1 MLAAAP
7 CSPFTVS
14 STSRVAKL
22 RKCPNK
28 KALNILLNSILW
40 FEFSSSE
47 SYYYYYYYYYTLI
60 TKEKFIQPVILCV
73 IQEDK
78 DSQISL

>member
-47 SYYYYYYYYYTLI
+47 SSESYYYYYTLI
-60 TKEKFIQPVILCV
+60 TNEKFIQPVSLCV